1 MKINFW
7 TACFWKS
14 LLFSLHKNIKNKIM
28 STTIYSVEIPP
39 IHYLLLGLETKSFS
53 NENKA
58 VAKEQALCY
67 LSEVLRR
74 AVEKEV
80 MEIWDFENDQSSELE
95 KITNLNHSI
104 YTEENGN
111 LNFERILQC
120 KIEYTFNKY
129 IRKNAVFNQHI
140 HGSAT
145 EKLNSYGFFALTAS
159 QSDKHGKSVVF
170 KIKNEERGVIRNK
183 FIAKGKSPLNY
194 FDKLKIQEVKELYF
208 DKENNYQKAI
218 LNSDSYLEFEKI
230 FLSIQNTFFIT
241 KYLFIP
247 ENYRKYSTEILD
259 LLVQTYST
267 ENKFEFYTDLEI
279 EGIHFYVYTH
289 ENISCSL
296 TYSKTGK
303 LYIREFNGVIEAH
316 EHTTFS
322 DIIEI
327 KTDDQDLEN
336 IIKII

>member
-1 MKINFW
+1 
-7 TACFWKS
+7 
-14 LLFSLHKNIKNKIM
+14 M
-28 STTIYSVEIPP
+28 STIIYTVEIPP
-39 IHYLLLGLETKSFS
+39 IHYLLLELETKNFS
-53 NENKA
+53 NENHE

-95 KITNLNHSI
+95 KITNLNQSI
-104 YTEENGN
+104 YTEENGD

-120 KIEYTFNKY
+120 QIKYTFNKY

-140 HGSAT
+140 HGNAK
-145 EKLNSYGFFALTAS
+145 ERLDSYGFFALAAS
-159 QSDKHGKSVVF
+159 KSDRHIKSIVF
-170 KIKNEERGVIRNK
+170 KIKNEEKGSNRNSLVRR
-183 FIAKGKSPLNY
+183 AKENYQLNY
-194 FDKLKIQEVKELYF
+194 FEKLKIQEAKELYF
-208 DKENNYQKAI
+208 DKENSYQKEI
-218 LNSDSYLEFEKI
+218 LNTDCFLEFEKI

-247 ENYRKYSTEILD
+247 KDYQKYSIEIID
-259 LLVQTYST
+259 LLVKNYST
-267 ENKFEFYTDLEI
+267 ENKFEFFTDLEI
-279 EGIHFYVYTH
+279 EGIHFYVYSH
-289 ENISCSL
+289 ENSSCSL

-303 LYIREFNGVIEAH
+303 LFIRDFNGVIEVD

-327 KTDDQDLEN
+327 KTNDHELKN